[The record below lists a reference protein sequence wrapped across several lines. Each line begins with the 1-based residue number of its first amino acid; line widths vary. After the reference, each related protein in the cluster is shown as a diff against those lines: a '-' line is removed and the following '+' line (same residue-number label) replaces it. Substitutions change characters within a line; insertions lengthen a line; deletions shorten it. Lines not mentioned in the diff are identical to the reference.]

1 MQKELDFLVQ
11 STLSPVDVREYFV
24 LQQLTPILVSEKNQ
38 KTENQKTLLPPKT
51 VSVLPIE
58 NDSHIEKI
66 EKTEKQSTQIQELSH
81 QLDIRPHEYLL
92 WYNRARLY
100 YQLADTRSCISDLV
114 RCVQKI
120 QAIPASSPD
129 AIEHQEH
136 IKERCLQ
143 QIGKL
148 CSPQTSQRILDFLG
162 NYHP

>member
-11 STLSPVDVREYFV
+11 TTLSPVDVREYFV
-24 LQQLTPILVSEKNQ
+24 LQQLT
-38 KTENQKTLLPPKT
+38 
-51 VSVLPIE
+51 SVLGSENPEQPRTRAISPPNIVSDPPID
-58 NDSHIEKI
+58 NDSHIEKS
-66 EKTEKQSTQIQELSH
+66 EKKTTQTQIQEISV
-81 QLDIRPHEYLL
+81 QLDIHPHQYLL

-100 YQLADTRSCISDLV
+100 YQLSDTRSCISDLV

-120 QAIPASSPD
+120 QEIPASSPD

-143 QIGKL
+143 QISKL
-148 CSPQTSQRILDFLG
+148 CSPQTSQRILDFLE